1 MRQVDRFNDFVTLLG
16 CKIPSE
22 PPTKEVIT
30 NTIIHYMFNRT
41 QSIFEWRDLPDTIP
55 AYMLELYLQM
65 NGHCAFMQH
74 NDALYIYTGGLGG
87 KPDVYYRPTIY
98 TIANPA
104 QEISVNAKIGIDCVV
119 MKNDTTYTGLYP
131 LNMRYASNMADVE
144 QSLYLAN
151 INSRIISLIS
161 AQDDRTRKSA
171 EKYISDIAE
180 GRLGIIAEQKFLED
194 LKTTQYANA
203 GAHAVITD
211 LIELMQYNK
220 ASWYNEIGLNANYN
234 MKRESINSGES
245 QLNNDALAP
254 LVDNM
259 LTCRRDAIK
268 LVNEMFG
275 TSISVEFA
283 SSWRDNEIEIEN
295 ELGRGDHENAVSE
308 VEVENVDGSN
318 PDSV

>member
-1 MRQVDRFNDFVTLLG
+1 MKSVDRFNDFVRAIG
-16 CKIPSE
+16 CSYDN
-22 PPTKEVIT
+22 PPDKTTIT
-30 NTIIHYMFNRT
+30 NNIVRYMFNRT
-41 QSIFEWRDLPDTIP
+41 QSIFEWRGLPDTIP

-65 NGHCAFMQH
+65 NGHCAFMKH

-104 QEISVNAKIGIDCVV
+104 QDISVNAKIDIDCVV

-131 LNMRYASNMADVE
+131 LNLRYAANMADVE

-161 AQDDRTRKSA
+161 AQDDTTKKSA
-171 EKYISDIAE
+171 LKYLDDIQN
-180 GRLGIIAEQKFLED
+180 GRLGIIAEKRFLDD
-194 LKTTQYANA
+194 LKTTAFMN
-203 GAHAVITD
+203 GSAHSVITD

-259 LTCRRDAIK
+259 LTCRRDALKRI
-268 LVNEMFG
+268 NEMFG
-275 TSISVEFA
+275 TSISVDYA
-283 SSWRDNEIEIEN
+283 SAWKDNEIEIEK
-295 ELGRGDHENAVSE
+295 ELGEGVKVNETEPVTEPNA
-308 VEVENVDGSN
+308 DGGEPN
-318 PDSV
+318 GI